1 MRDPADGFFTLLGR
15 GLRKRC
21 PRCGS
26 GGIFSSRNRIRGS
39 CPTCGVRFE
48 REEGYWVGAMII
60 NMVATVAV
68 LAAVIG
74 AGIALSWPDVP
85 WTALTVAAVASAA
98 LTPVLF
104 YPRSLTTWL
113 ATELSFHPLE
123 PAEREEAAARAAGI
137 MDWPETPPG

>member
-1 MRDPADGFFTLLGR
+1 MRDPAAGFFTLVGR

-26 GGIFSSRNRIRGS
+26 GGIFERRARIRQW
-39 CPTCGVRFE
+39 CPTCGLRFE

-60 NMVATVAV
+60 NMAVTIVV
-68 LAAVIG
+68 LAAVLG
-74 AGIALSWPDVP
+74 AVIAFSWPDVP

-98 LTPVLF
+98 LAPIVF

-113 ATELSFHPLE
+113 ATELSFHELE

-137 MDWPETPPG
+137 RDWPDGSTE